1 MVLNIGST
9 ANESVDLPQC
19 ERMLNPHPTYKE
31 LAERGAV
38 VRVRNAVGT
47 EIYLITRW
55 TEGLAALNDPRIAK
69 GSHYMQ
75 LALAKTGKSGP
86 QSGFPIS
93 GAQAGNLLNT
103 DAPEHTRLRSL
114 VNLAFSPR
122 RLETLRAMIESMVDD
137 LIHAMKGRD
146 TADLIA
152 DFAYPVGITVI
163 CTMLGVP
170 EERRSDFRQ
179 WAAWAMTPGHE
190 KQEQGMSLLQNY
202 LAELIEAKRAGV
214 PAGASPD
221 EQPDLL
227 SAMIVARNEKDALS
241 DDELRSM
248 AYLLLIAGHE
258 TTVGLIGNTLLH
270 LILNPD
276 QLALLRADGALVK
289 QAVEE
294 TLRYDGSVH
303 RTTFRVTIDDV
314 TIGGTTIPRGSFV
327 QVLIAALNRDPSRF
341 EDPDRFDITRS
352 IKQHVAF
359 GFGPHFCLGSH
370 LARMEAQIAVGSLVK
385 AFPQLTLGCEP
396 DDIPWVSTVIRGAQ
410 AMPVRLNG
418 AEPAA
423 EFR

>member
-1 MVLNIGST
+1 ML
-9 ANESVDLPQC
+9 DPQ
-19 ERMLNPHPTYKE
+19 PVYKE
-31 LAERGAV
+31 LVARGPV
-38 VRVRNAVGT
+38 VRARNAVGA
-47 EIYLITRW
+47 EVYLVTHW
-55 TEGLAALNDPRIAK
+55 AEGLAALNDPRIAK
-69 GSHYMQ
+69 GAQHMQ

-86 QSGFPIS
+86 SSGFPIS
-93 GAQAGNLLNT
+93 GAKAGNLLNT

-122 RLETLRAMIESMVDD
+122 RLEVLRAMIESRVDE
-137 LIHAMKGRD
+137 LIDAMRGRD
-146 TADLIA
+146 AADLIT

-170 EERRSDFRQ
+170 EERRNDFRQ
-179 WAAWAMTPGHE
+179 WAAWAMTPGHSE
-190 KQEQGMSLLQNY
+190 QERGITLLQDY
-202 LAELIEAKRAGV
+202 LAALIESKRASI
-214 PAGASPD
+214 PPGAAPD

-227 SAMIVARNEKDALS
+227 SAMIAARNEKDALS

-270 LILNPD
+270 LLRNPD
-276 QLALLRADGALVK
+276 QMALLRADAALVK

-327 QVLIAALNRDPSRF
+327 QVLIAALNRDPARF

-370 LARMEAQIAVGSLVK
+370 LARMETQTAVGRLVK
-385 AFPQLTLGCEP
+385 AFPQLTLACEP
-396 DDIPWVSTVIRGAQ
+396 EDIPWVSTVIRGAQ
-410 AMPVRLNG
+410 SMPVSLG
-418 AEPAA
+418 GPTSLPDTQ
-423 EFR
+423 